1 MPNPQ
6 SKVLRTG
13 LIGSGI
19 QLSSSPALHIDEA
32 RALGLQVDY
41 ELVDFDQIAGGATAL
56 ARVLD
61 DVQARGYVGV
71 NVTFP
76 VKQAVIPLLDELS
89 REARALNAVNT
100 VVFRDGKRYGHNT
113 DWWGFAESFRRG
125 LPSARLRRVALI
137 GAGGAGAAV
146 GYAAIELG
154 TEELRI
160 FDVDHHRACELVER
174 LGALFPDRKF
184 VATPSVDDA
193 VRDSDGIIHATPV
206 GMLKLPGLPVPAELL
221 KPPLWVA
228 DIVYVPLETELLRVA
243 ARNGCRVLPGN
254 GMAVFQAALA
264 FELFI
269 GRKPDA
275 ERMLAGFRSK
285 AAVAAA

>member
-1 MPNPQ
+1 MPHSQ
-6 SKVLRTG
+6 SKVLHTG

-76 VKQAVIPLLDELS
+76 AKQAVIPLLDELS
-89 REARALNAVNT
+89 HEARALNAVNT
-100 VVFRDGKRYGHNT
+100 IVFRDGKRYGHNT

-125 LPSARLRRVALI
+125 LPGARLQRVALV

-154 TEELRI
+154 ANELRI
-160 FDVDHHRACELVER
+160 FDLDHDRARELAER
-174 LGALFPDRKF
+174 LCVLVPDRKV
-184 VATPSVDDA
+184 VATGSVEEA
-193 VRDSDGIIHATPV
+193 VRGSDGIIHASPV

-221 KPPLWVA
+221 KPPMWVA
-228 DIVYVPLETELLRVA
+228 DIVYVPLETELLRTA

-254 GMAVFQAALA
+254 GMAVFQAAMA
-264 FELFI
+264 FELFV

>member
-1 MPNPQ
+1 MPHSQ

-243 ARNGCRVLPGN
+243 ACNGCRVLPGN

>member
-1 MPNPQ
+1 MPHSQ
-6 SKVLRTG
+6 SKVLHTG

-100 VVFRDGKRYGHNT
+100 VVFRNGKRYGYNT

-125 LPSARLRRVALI
+125 LPGARLQRVALI

-146 GYAAIELG
+146 GYAAVELG
-154 TEELRI
+154 TQELRI
-160 FDVDHHRACELVER
+160 FDVEHERAHELAER

-193 VRDSDGIIHATPV
+193 VRGSDGIIHATPV

-228 DIVYVPLETELLRVA
+228 DIVYVPLETELLRIA